1 MKSSFKSII
10 PENKKGK
17 HTDIEHSITAHDK
30 NEALTIFKTS
40 VKRMLNINIWH
51 KLAGIASAHFSLTDI
66 SGKEV
71 QRLAALG
78 DFIKMDIHGPGP
90 SSGNGFDWVNIEILE
105 DDSNLNGEEESVAMR
120 LRPSSQPGEQS
131 SNAAHFFTKEATST
145 FIIYR
150 KQNIITSFY
159 HGRNEV
165 LNDDT
170 KKVTDNI
177 RNFIMGG
184 VALAG
189 VSEMQ
194 WTALIKSFLEEEI

>member
-1 MKSSFKSII
+1 MNSLFKSII

-17 HTDIEHSITAHDK
+17 HTDIEHSITAHDR
-30 NEALTIFKTS
+30 NEALAIFKRS

-66 SGKEV
+66 SGKEI
-71 QRLAALG
+71 QRLAASG
-78 DFIKMDIHGPGP
+78 DFIKIDIHGPGP
-90 SSGNGFDWVNIEILE
+90 SSGDGFDWVNIETLE
-105 DDSNLNGEEESVAMR
+105 DNSNPNGEEESVAMR
-120 LRPSSQPGEQS
+120 LRPSKQPGVQS
-131 SNAAHFFTKEATST
+131 SKAAHFFTKDATST

-165 LNDDT
+165 LNADT
-170 KKVTDNI
+170 EKITDNV

-194 WTALIKSFLEEEI
+194 WTALIKSFLQEDA